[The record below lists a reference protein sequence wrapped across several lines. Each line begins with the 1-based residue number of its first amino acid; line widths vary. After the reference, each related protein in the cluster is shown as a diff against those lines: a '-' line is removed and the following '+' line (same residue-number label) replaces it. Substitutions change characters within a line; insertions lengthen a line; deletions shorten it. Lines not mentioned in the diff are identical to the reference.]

1 MEWNDKYA
9 TGIQEVDDQHKMLFM
24 MTSRLQNAIKIRKG
38 ETIIA
43 KTFTELIDY
52 TKYHFAAEEH
62 EMDKADYPD
71 AAIHR
76 QFHHKLVSG
85 IRDALLRIRNGES
98 YNPIEL
104 LRFLNTWLVDHILEK
119 DMKFSRCYRQNSNG
133 NPAKQIN
140 GVEWL
145 TSRLQKLRDLLKRK
159 LVETDVYISEKNKLL
174 NMFISVHVT
183 WTELELRNICDA
195 LPSYSSSQLLTA
207 SEITEFKSAISKS
220 VDIGALLNGKSE
232 TDAKALLGYLKQQ
245 NLIIAEKPAS

>member
-9 TGIQEVDDQHKMLFM
+9 TGIQEIDDQHKMLFM
-24 MTSRLQNAIKIRKG
+24 MTSRLQTAIKIRKG

-62 EMDKADYPD
+62 EMDQVDFPD
-71 AAIHR
+71 AALHR
-76 QFHHKLVSG
+76 QFHNKLVSG

-104 LRFLNTWLVDHILEK
+104 LRFLNTWLIDHILEK
-119 DMKFSRCYRQNSNG
+119 DMKFSRFYKKNSNG
-133 NPAKQIN
+133 NPAKQVN

-145 TSRLQKLRDLLKRK
+145 TSRLQKLRDLLKSK

-174 NMFISVHVT
+174 KTFINVHGS
-183 WTELELRNICDA
+183 WTELELRNICDS
-195 LPSYSSSQLLTA
+195 LPSFSSLQLLTA
-207 SEITEFKSAISKS
+207 SEISEFKSAIAKT

-232 TDAKALLGYLKQQ
+232 TDANALLEYLKMQ
-245 NLIIAEKPAS
+245 NLITAS